1 MKWIKNR
8 EKFLNEAKLRDVIFP
23 RQTKQVAK
31 KWSEK
36 YLDYEEV
43 EPTDKIKQGKWKLE
57 EEDKNKVLSA
67 FFQLREGGMKNVFD
81 FFENLPD
88 KFVTLVNK
96 SLEDTSG
103 LSEKYQ
109 IILKNF
115 DIKKPTIDQIVVIYD
130 NIFKKPDINATRATE
145 MIQKDENGRPVRD
158 EGGNMIMIQKEAGD
172 PVFTNNQ
179 ININSMV
186 QDYNRCYPD
195 DQMRSDKFSDSD
207 IQSIRNLASDPV
219 DGSQDY
225 VSDFEIFNKDL
236 YLSISHNPKDIL
248 NMSVSKFYTSCQ
260 HLYSDTGYN
269 RHLLSNVFDP
279 NSIPAFLIFDTPL
292 FWDDEKIS
300 DFLPLTRMIV
310 RNMET
315 FDDSEETKIFFD
327 RAYPDRMKDVFGEIV
342 EKYSENKENATAR
355 DTYYYMPD
363 IDPTDKDN
371 ISDPYMD
378 RLGIKKVPYI
388 GVNTKTLYLNRS
400 YDWSNTKVSPKAKI
414 RELII
419 ETPDIPENLLEI
431 DIDLEWIKFKYLSLN
446 TLEHFERVKT
456 DSIAFDKCKFNN
468 EVLADIAKTNNDVK
482 KLQIISCDANNFD
495 LSAFES
501 LEELH
506 LIYTLDSLEELAK
519 TIEPLNLSNLVI
531 SGDLVSGKEGKSF
544 VNELKRKMKV
554 EIIGPV
560 I

>member
-23 RQTKQVAK
+23 RQAKQVAK

-43 EPTDKIKQGKWKLE
+43 EATDKIKQGKWKLE
-57 EEDKNKVLSA
+57 EEDKNKVLAA
-67 FFQLREGGMKNVFD
+67 FFELRDGGMEEVYNL
-81 FFENLPD
+81 FESLPD
-88 KFVTLVNK
+88 KFVNLVNK

-109 IILKNF
+109 IILQNFNIKN
-115 DIKKPTIDQIVVIYD
+115 PTVDQIVVIYD
-130 NIFKKPDINATRATE
+130 SIFRKPDINATRGTE

-158 EGGNMIMIQKEAGD
+158 EEGNMIKVQKEAGD
-172 PVFTNNQ
+172 PIFTSNR

-195 DQMRSDKFSDSD
+195 EQMSTETFNNRDV
-207 IQSIRNLASDPV
+207 QSIRNLASDHV
-219 DGSQDY
+219 NDY
-225 VSDFEIFNKDL
+225 TSDFEIFNKDL

-248 NMSVSKFYTSCQ
+248 NMSVSKFYASCQ

-279 NSIPAFLIFDTPL
+279 NSIPAFLIFETPL

-327 RAYPDRMKDVFGEIV
+327 RAYPDRMKDIFGEIV
-342 EKYSENKENATAR
+342 EKYSGNKENATTR

-414 RELII
+414 KELII

-446 TLEHFERVKT
+446 SLENFERIKT
-456 DSIAFDKCKFNN
+456 DSIAFDKCKFDND
-468 EVLADIAKTNNDVK
+468 VLVDIAKSNSDVK

-495 LSAFES
+495 LSPFEG

-506 LIYTLDSLEELAK
+506 LIYTLDSLEELSQ
-519 TIEPLNLSNLVI
+519 TIEPLNLSKLVI
-531 SGDLVSGKEGKSF
+531 SGDLVSGKEGKAF
-544 VNELKRKMKV
+544 ANELKRKMKV